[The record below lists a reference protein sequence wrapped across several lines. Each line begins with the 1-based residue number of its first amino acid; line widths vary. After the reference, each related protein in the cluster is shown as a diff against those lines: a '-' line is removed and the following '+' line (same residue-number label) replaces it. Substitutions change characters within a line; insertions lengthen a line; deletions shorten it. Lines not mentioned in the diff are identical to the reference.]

1 MVGKSIYDYLTADSR
16 AVFESLVPAV
26 HADEVHTEMTLV
38 RGDGTLVLAYLGI
51 RALQEGALGT
61 CLVVTD
67 LTEQKQFAEL
77 RQAQDDLRLAD
88 RRKNEFVAILAHELR
103 NPLGPI
109 RNAAR
114 ILKLKGLELPELKGP
129 IEMIE
134 RQTEQLARLLDD
146 LLDVSRITRGALE
159 VRRERLEFATV
170 VDASLEASREELVD
184 RDIRL
189 VVNMP
194 EQPIELL
201 ADRARLIQLLGNLV
215 SNAAK
220 YTPAGGTVEVSASV
234 HGGRLKL
241 SVKDNGIGIPRD
253 KLTEIFE
260 LFTQVER
267 TGGRAGG
274 LGIGLTLVRQ
284 IAALH
289 GGSIEAYSDGLGHGS
304 EFVLTVPIVAMSP
317 DEQAPA
323 RVTGPDAMQRRI
335 LVVDD
340 NRDAAESL
348 AVLLQLA
355 GHEVE
360 YVLDGKAAVALAE
373 QTRPEVVFLDLG
385 MPIMNGYEVAR
396 RIRAQPWGKRTYLVA
411 LSGWGQ
417 ADERQ
422 RTKDAGFHAHLVKPV
437 APEAIS
443 RLLEVM
449 TGSPSDTAVA

>member
-1 MVGKSIYDYLTADSR
+1 
-16 AVFESLVPAV
+16 
-26 HADEVHTEMTLV
+26 
-38 RGDGTLVLAYLGI
+38 
-51 RALQEGALGT
+51 
-61 CLVVTD
+61 
-67 LTEQKQFAEL
+67 
-77 RQAQDDLRLAD
+77 
-88 RRKNEFVAILAHELR
+88 
-103 NPLGPI
+103 
-109 RNAAR
+109 
-114 ILKLKGLELPELKGP
+114 
-129 IEMIE
+129 
-134 RQTEQLARLLDD
+134 
-146 LLDVSRITRGALE
+146 
-159 VRRERLEFATV
+159 
-170 VDASLEASREELVD
+170 
-184 RDIRL
+184 
-189 VVNMP
+189 
-194 EQPIELL
+194 
-201 ADRARLIQLLGNLV
+201 
-215 SNAAK
+215 
-220 YTPAGGTVEVSASV
+220 
-234 HGGRLKL
+234 LKL

-304 EFVLTVPIVAMSP
+304 EFVLTVPIVAISP

-449 TGSPSDTAVA
+449 TGSPADTALT